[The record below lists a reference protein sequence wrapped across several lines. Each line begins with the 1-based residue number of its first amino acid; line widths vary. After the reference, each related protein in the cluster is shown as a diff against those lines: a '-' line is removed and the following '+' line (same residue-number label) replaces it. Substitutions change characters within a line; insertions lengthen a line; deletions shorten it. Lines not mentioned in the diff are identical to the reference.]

1 MSNRQFHAK
10 ILLVLATV
18 VSEFSTLGCNDG
30 SLNSH
35 QPPPPIVILG
45 AKLID
50 GTGADPIEDSA
61 IVIRGRRIES
71 VGSRSHVPVPKGGD
85 IIDGRGLV
93 IVPGL
98 IDLHCHYFGNRAA
111 VENKFRVQ
119 LSFGVTATRSIG
131 VDLPETL
138 DVIADALSGKI
149 LGPRVYTAGLGFTH
163 PDGHPIDQEDVYRPT
178 NEEEARLQV
187 QKLAAQKVDFV
198 KIWVESRGGKTPKI
212 TEAIRAAIV
221 QEATRHG
228 IPTVAHISDQ
238 NDVEQLMA
246 LGVTDFLH
254 TVRSR
259 KTIGHEFVEMCR
271 SHGLYFTPTLTI
283 HHAGWYWAENPKQLD
298 APKIQTAFDVG
309 VFEAL
314 SDQKAR
320 RELLSNSDLA
330 ERKSDYRR
338 AEAFVLR
345 MHRAGIPIVVG
356 SDSGAGNVAVGW
368 GTHHEME
375 LLVAAGLTPME
386 ALTAATGRAASLL
399 KRGKSERGILRA
411 GNVADLLLL
420 RADPLADI
428 RNTRKTKRIMQAG
441 GWLH

>member
-1 MSNRQFHAK
+1 MHDQHFHAS
-10 ILLVLATV
+10 ILLVSATV
-18 VSEFSTLGCNDG
+18 ISGFSALGCNYG

-35 QPPPPIVILG
+35 QPPPPVVILG

-50 GTGADPIEDSA
+50 GTGADPIEDSS
-61 IVIRGRRIES
+61 IVIRGRRLES
-71 VGSRSHVPVPKGGD
+71 VGPRSHVPVPKGGD

-93 IVPGL
+93 VIPGL

-149 LGPRVYTAGLGFTH
+149 VGPRVYTAGLGFTH
-163 PDGHPIDQEDVYRPT
+163 PDGHPTGQEDIHRPA

-187 QKLAAQKVDFV
+187 QQLAAQKVDFV

-212 TEAIRAAIV
+212 TEAVRAAIV

-238 NDVEQLMA
+238 NDVEQLTA

-259 KTIGHEFVEMCR
+259 KTIGDEFVEMCR
-271 SHGLYFTPTLTI
+271 THGLYFTPTLTI
-283 HHAGWYWAENPKQLD
+283 HHAGWYWAENPEQLD
-298 APKIQTAFDVG
+298 TPKIRTAFDAG
-309 VFEAL
+309 VLEAL
-314 SDQKAR
+314 SDQKTQRA
-320 RELLSNSDLA
+320 LLSNPVLA
-330 ERKSDYRR
+330 ERKADYRR
-338 AEAFVLR
+338 AEIFVLR
-345 MHRAGIPIVVG
+345 MQRAGIPIVVG

-399 KRGKSERGILRA
+399 ERGKSERGVLKA

-428 RNTRKTKRIMQAG
+428 RNTRKTRRIMQAG
-441 GWLH
+441 KWFD